1 MAQLIQ
7 VSAYGTEADFY
18 KALANFITEN
28 LGGTLQTDI
37 DAEYE
42 RVLAGGT
49 SDRMTVAFKF
59 PDSWTEL
66 RFESKNGKTGTSGT
80 NGVKIKFYSID
91 LPETGTTNA
100 LTTTSS
106 NGNMTTEQQRT
117 VNIYYHYGDG
127 NFYAQFGGYSAS
139 IPNRSSY
146 QNAPLIFRLKNYLG
160 WSTSSNASGYTVYNS
175 RGATVSLAEIL
186 TYEAINSVDYIKQ
199 VIVLNPQKIDMINNA
214 YSTSN
219 LVALT
224 DYDVNGVFMSTL
236 TPNIA
241 LKFD

>member
-7 VSAYGTEADFY
+7 ISAYGTEADFY

-42 RVLAGGT
+42 RVLAGTT

-66 RFESKNGKTGTSGT
+66 RFESAMGKTGASNR

-91 LPETGTTNA
+91 LPETSSSNKIE
-100 LTTTSS
+100 TTSNS
-106 NGNMTTEQQRT
+106 GNMTTETQRT
-117 VNIYYHYGDG
+117 INIYYHYGDG
-127 NFYAQFGGYSAS
+127 NFYAQFGGINVSV
-139 IPNRSSY
+139 PNRSSY
-146 QNAPLIFRLKNYLG
+146 LNTPIVFRVKNYIG
-160 WSTSSNASGYTVYNS
+160 WFIASDTTSYTLYNS
-175 RGATVSLAEIL
+175 RGATVTLAKIFN
-186 TYEAINSVDYIKQ
+186 YEAINSVDYIKQ
-199 VIVLNPQKIDMINNA
+199 VVVLNPQKIDTINNA

-224 DYDVNGVFMSTL
+224 DYDVNGVLMSTL
-236 TPNIA
+236 MSNIA
-241 LKFD
+241 LKG